1 MFILHNKNSITY
13 GKIKRYYEYKLG
25 GFTNTVF
32 GPITLK
38 EAILDNS
45 VVIVSADV
53 SYAAPGLN
61 SPSMAAI
68 TVSISANATRYA
80 TAIKTNSYRVEMIT
94 DKNIEKY
101 IISLIENG

>member
-1 MFILHNKNSITY
+1 MFILYNKNSITY
-13 GKIKRYYEYKLG
+13 GKIKRYYECKLS

-45 VVIVSADV
+45 VVIISADV

-61 SPSMAAI
+61 SPSIAAI
-68 TVSISANATRYA
+68 TVSINANATRYA
-80 TAIKTNSYRVEMIT
+80 AAIKTNSYRVEMIT
-94 DKNIEKY
+94 DKNIEKH

>member
-1 MFILHNKNSITY
+1 MLTTPTS
-13 GKIKRYYEYKLG
+13 GA
-25 GFTNTVF
+25 
-32 GPITLK
+32 GPINVTYENEYVLAI

>member
-1 MFILHNKNSITY
+1 MKFNAT
-13 GKIKRYYEYKLG
+13 LG

-45 VVIVSADV
+45 VVIISADV

-61 SPSMAAI
+61 GPSIAAI
-68 TVSISANATRYA
+68 TISMNANATRYA
-80 TAIKTNSYRVEMIT
+80 AAVKTNSYRVEMIT
-94 DKNIEKY
+94 DKNIEKH

>member
-1 MFILHNKNSITY
+1 MSS
-13 GKIKRYYEYKLG
+13 

-45 VVIVSADV
+45 VVIISADV

-61 SPSMAAI
+61 SPSIAAI
-68 TVSISANATRYA
+68 TVSINANATRYA
-80 TAIKTNSYRVEMIT
+80 AAIKTNSYRVEMIT
-94 DKNIEKY
+94 DKNIEKH